1 MMSQQLD
8 SDVKPHPSLMKSQ
21 QINPIQKSQMDDE
34 REEVKEERVREEE
47 EKEESHIAE

>member
-21 QINPIQKSQMDDE
+21 QINPIQKSQMDE